1 MISEKP
7 LRLILWELITT
18 TVSLDPPRRTPTFV
32 WGDTAARRC
41 GAEWAAPVC
50 CSPVSLPTPLWFAK
64 HHFAAPAGQ
73 RARAQALPGACGPAL
88 GYPAASGR
96 VLAAAALRLVHPRG
110 WCVVP
115 DGLREGRRG
124 RRGPAAHC
132 VLRFARWELGEVTA
146 WSWPGPRRQLHG
158 QHAYWK
164 WVARAA
170 WFPTTAYITKQVAV
184 SGNHIHTRRASPGY
198 LSIPKSISVTF

>member
-88 GYPAASGR
+88 GYPAASGH

-132 VLRFARWELGEVTA
+132 VLRFALCPLGTRRSHGVELAGPSPPAA
-146 WSWPGPRRQLHG
+146 WSTRILEVGG
-158 QHAYWK
+158 ACSM
-164 WVARAA
+164 
-170 WFPTTAYITKQVAV
+170 V
-184 SGNHIHTRRASPGY
+184 SHNCIYHQTSCSFR
-198 LSIPKSISVTF
+198 